1 MEEKMKKVLI
11 GLVIVVA
18 LIGGG
23 VVLLFS
29 NLDKIV
35 ETGIETAGSN
45 TLGTQVDVGS
55 VSLDLVGGSA
65 SIFDFSVSNPVGY
78 SNADMVSFDELTVAI
93 DLQNTSS
100 EQVHI
105 RSVVARS
112 PHVLYGSE
120 GGTSNMDTVTARL
133 ESGET
138 ATAEESEAPQV
149 MLIIDS
155 ILVENIRGTL
165 VSDKLPT
172 PAEVSLGDVRL
183 SGLQGYPDELAEQIM
198 DPILSQIGAVAAQAM
213 VQAITDQL
221 GAAADQLNEQLE
233 GAGSDLQESL
243 DDVSS
248 KANEALES
256 VGNLF
261 KKD

>member
-1 MEEKMKKVLI
+1 
-11 GLVIVVA
+11 
-18 LIGGG
+18 
-23 VVLLFS
+23 
-29 NLDKIV
+29 
-35 ETGIETAGSN
+35 
-45 TLGTQVDVGS
+45 
-55 VSLDLVGGSA
+55 
-65 SIFDFSVSNPVGY
+65 
-78 SNADMVSFDELTVAI
+78 
-93 DLQNTSS
+93 
-100 EQVHI
+100 
-105 RSVVARS
+105 
-112 PHVLYGSE
+112 
-120 GGTSNMDTVTARL
+120 VTARL